1 MDYVIKNYKNIYIRL
16 NEHGSPVTCGEKDK
30 GLFHQ
35 SKAKNI
41 LASLPKTL
49 RRLNFRIDCV
59 PDIPPKIIQT
69 RNYKISDDIKRW
81 IDKFGMCGDILNEA
95 TGRME
100 VLVEEQRKLDNEL
113 IDILHIIE
121 IENSKDLY
129 HGWLQYKNIRE
140 NREKRRLV
148 KDEMIIIGDIL
159 EKVNT
164 SCFQR
169 ERLRKSI
176 DGLFT
181 RKYTFR
187 VVEEETDGD
196 TL

>member
-1 MDYVIKNYKNIYIRL
+1 MIKNHKNTYIRL
-16 NEHGSPVTCGEKDK
+16 NEKGSPVTCSESNR
-30 GLFHQ
+30 GLFEQ

-59 PDIPPKIIQT
+59 PDIPSKILQNK
-69 RNYKISDDIKRW
+69 NYRVSDDIKQW
-81 IDKFGMCGDILNEA
+81 VDKFGVCEDVLNEA
-95 TGRME
+95 TERMKLLLE
-100 VLVEEQRKLDNEL
+100 KQRKLDNEL

-129 HGWLQYKNIRE
+129 NGWLQYKRIRE

-148 KDEMIIIGDIL
+148 KDEIIIIGDIL
-159 EKVNT
+159 EKVNS

-169 ERLRKSI
+169 ERLQKSI

-187 VVEEETDGD
+187 VVEEETDND
-196 TL
+196 TV

>member
-1 MDYVIKNYKNIYIRL
+1 MIKNRKNVYIRL
-16 NEHGSPVTCGEKDK
+16 NESGKPITCSYGNKE
-30 GLFHQ
+30 LFEQ

-49 RRLNFRIDCV
+49 RRLNFRVERV

-69 RNYKISDDIKRW
+69 RNYKISDDIKKW
-81 IDKFGMCGDILNEA
+81 VDKFGGCGDILNEA
-95 TGRME
+95 TERMKF
-100 VLVEEQRKLDNEL
+100 LLEEQRKLDNEL

-129 HGWLQYKNIRE
+129 NGWLQYKQIRE
-140 NREKRRLV
+140 NREKRRLM

-159 EKVNT
+159 EKVNS

-169 ERLRKSI
+169 ERLQKSI

-187 VVEEETDGD
+187 VVEEERDND
-196 TL
+196 TV

>member
-1 MDYVIKNYKNIYIRL
+1 MDYVIKNHKNIYIKL
-16 NEHGSPVTCGEKDK
+16 NENGSPVTCGESDK
-30 GLFHQ
+30 GLFEQ
-35 SKAKNI
+35 AKAKNI

-49 RRLNFRIDCV
+49 RRLNFRVDCI
-59 PDIPPKIIQT
+59 PDIPPKIIQSK
-69 RNYKISDDIKRW
+69 NYKVSDDIKQW
-81 IDKFGMCGDILNEA
+81 VDKFGMCGDILNEA
-95 TGRME
+95 TKRME
-100 VLVEEQRKLDNEL
+100 FLVEEQRKLDNEL

-129 HGWLQYKNIRE
+129 NGWLQYKHIRE

-148 KDEMIIIGDIL
+148 KDEIIIVGDAL
-159 EKVNT
+159 KKVNS

-169 ERLRKSI
+169 ERLQKSI

-187 VVEEETDGD
+187 VVEEETDND
-196 TL
+196 TV

>member
-1 MDYVIKNYKNIYIRL
+1 MIKNHKNVYIRL
-16 NEHGSPVTCGEKDK
+16 NENGRPVTCSESNR
-30 GLFHQ
+30 GLFEQ

-49 RRLNFRIDCV
+49 RRLNFRVECI
-59 PDIPPKIIQT
+59 PDIPPKILQNK
-69 RNYKISDDIKRW
+69 NYKVSNVIKQW
-81 IDKFGMCGDILNEA
+81 VDKFGICGDVLNEA
-95 TGRME
+95 ADRMKF
-100 VLVEEQRKLDNEL
+100 LMEEQRKLDNEI

-129 HGWLQYKNIRE
+129 NGWLQYKHIRE

-159 EKVNT
+159 EKVNS

-169 ERLRKSI
+169 ERLQKSI

-187 VVEEETDGD
+187 VVEEEKDND
-196 TL
+196 NV

>member
-1 MDYVIKNYKNIYIRL
+1 MIKNHKNVYIRL
-16 NEHGSPVTCGEKDK
+16 NENGRPVTCSEINR
-30 GLFHQ
+30 GLFEQ

-49 RRLNFRIDCV
+49 RRLNFRVECI
-59 PDIPPKIIQT
+59 PDIPPKILQNK
-69 RNYKISDDIKRW
+69 NYKVSNVIKQW
-81 IDKFGMCGDILNEA
+81 VDKFGICGDVLNEA
-95 TGRME
+95 ADRMKF
-100 VLVEEQRKLDNEL
+100 LMEEQRKLDNEL

-129 HGWLQYKNIRE
+129 NGWLQYKHIRE

-159 EKVNT
+159 EKVNS

-169 ERLRKSI
+169 ERLQKSI

-187 VVEEETDGD
+187 VVEEEKDND
-196 TL
+196 NV